1 MKEDRTMSGTPENS
15 QPHQEPSSPKAKEA
29 EARGVPS
36 SPSYP
41 PVQEDTKKWGTH
53 VMGPPAVPSA
63 HPDNQKAASWNA
75 GDHQQILHQPYV
87 QFDPVERPSS
97 NPLESVI
104 DMFNCWSRKAETI
117 ACNIWHN
124 RKTPDFLLIVSF
136 IQSSILE

>member
-1 MKEDRTMSGTPENS
+1 
-15 QPHQEPSSPKAKEA
+15 
-29 EARGVPS
+29 
-36 SPSYP
+36 
-41 PVQEDTKKWGTH
+41 
-53 VMGPPAVPSA
+53 MGPPAVPSA